1 MSQADLHIEL
11 REKTG
16 HQTAK
21 WLRRS
26 GLVPGLFYAHG
37 ENSIPLSVKEKDLQ
51 RILHS
56 KANVINIIFPDG
68 KARKSIVR
76 EVQRDPVTDALM
88 HIDVMGI
95 KLTEKIHMTIPLVL
109 TGETPVGVKEG
120 GILEHLLREVEVEG
134 LPLEIPDHIEVDVSS
149 LKIGDVLTLENI
161 SVDKIKIL
169 TESYHAVANVIHPKV
184 VKTEE
189 EVGAEEEVVSEE
201 EEEREKGKEKVD
213 NADEAR

>member
-21 WLRRS
+21 WLRRT

-37 ENSIPLSVKEKDLQ
+37 EDSIPFSVKAKGLQ
-51 RILHS
+51 RLLHS
-56 KANVINIIFPDG
+56 EVNVLNIIFPDG
-68 KARKSIVR
+68 KTKKSIVR
-76 EVQRDPVTDALM
+76 EVQHDPVTDAVM

-109 TGETPVGVKEG
+109 TGTPVGIKEG

-134 LPLEIPDHIEVDVSS
+134 FPLEIPDHIEIDVSS
-149 LKIGDVLTLENI
+149 LKIGDVITLENI
-161 SVDKIKIL
+161 AVDKIKIL
-169 TESYHAVANVIHPKV
+169 TEPYHAVANVIHPKV
-184 VKTEE
+184 VKTEA
-189 EVGAEEEVVSEE
+189 EVSAEEEVVSEE
-201 EEEREKGKEKVD
+201 EEEKEKGKEKVD
-213 NADEAR
+213 SAAEAR